1 MEWII
6 FIEPRYK
13 QRHWLKRNSSARP
26 SIVSLGVAH
35 PALGCL
41 CNWKILSFHFLI
53 WQAWVC
59 FSLSHNMFTSWY
71 ILQLLTCRASKRNKT
86 NLQAAEFGQSQR
98 QQSLS
103 WTYSKFVKKTEAYKN
118 AFCLNQRLKPRH
130 LCPEVVVH
138 GVFWSQCALSQ
149 LAKADW
155 LLAAVPPRTKATICL
170 ASAFECPQPH
180 EAWKVLT
187 DSLIHGHRSMAGFF
201 IVLSFQARCIH

>member
-13 QRHWLKRNSSARP
+13 QRHWLRRNSSARP
-26 SIVSLGVAH
+26 SVFSLGVAH

-41 CNWKILSFHFLI
+41 CNWKVF
-53 WQAWVC
+53 V
-59 FSLSHNMFTSWY
+59 FSLPYLAGRGLSRCLHNMFTSWY

-103 WTYSKFVKKTEAYKN
+103 WTHSKFVKKTEAYKN
-118 AFCLNQRLKPRH
+118 AFCSNQRLKPRH

-138 GVFWSQCALSQ
+138 GVLWSPCAQSQ

-155 LLAAVPPRTKATICL
+155 LLAAVPQRTEATTCL
-170 ASAFECPQPH
+170 ASAFECPSPM
-180 EAWKVLT
+180 KL
-187 DSLIHGHRSMAGFF
+187 GKF
-201 IVLSFQARCIH
+201 